1 MQRWLP
7 PHAIPFDI
15 SEWRLFVLRGGWGLW
30 VGTDCPNYSFGAC
43 AAGWEAVHW
52 GGAIFQMTLP
62 KLLLFLTLPL
72 YVLDQITKF
81 WTIRTFLPPWE
92 APGAN
97 IAVIEN
103 VFHFVRVHNQGVA
116 FGFGNGTAWAPV
128 VFLFVPLI
136 ALTLIRIFW
145 KKGVFNHPLSMIAVS
160 LLLCGIFG
168 NLTDRL
174 VQGFLLETFKDASFW
189 QRLSEG
195 HVVDFLAVKLPLYD
209 KIVPSS
215 GGWWPAFN
223 VADSCICIA
232 AVMLFIG
239 GLREEAANKK
249 AAGDGAA

>member
-1 MQRWLP
+1 
-7 PHAIPFDI
+7 
-15 SEWRLFVLRGGWGLW
+15 
-30 VGTDCPNYSFGAC
+30 
-43 AAGWEAVHW
+43 
-52 GGAIFQMTLP
+52 MTLP

-81 WTIRTFLPPWE
+81 WTIATFPPPRD
-92 APGAN
+92 ALGAN

-103 VFHFVRVHNQGVA
+103 VFHLVRVHNQGVA
-116 FGFGNGTAWAPV
+116 FGFGNGTSWAPV

-145 KKGVFNHPLSMIAVS
+145 KKGVFKHPVSMVAVA

-174 VQGFLLETFKDASFW
+174 IQGFLLERFKDGSFW
-189 QRLSEG
+189 ERLSQG
-195 HVVDFLAVKLPLYD
+195 YVVDFVAVKLPLYD

-232 AVMLFIG
+232 AVLLFIG
-239 GLREEAANKK
+239 GICEEALEKK
-249 AAGDGAA
+249 ARAKVALDG